1 MTGAQFEIGAART
14 VANDSASTATRWAH
28 QAHGA
33 MGMTQE
39 YALHHLSRRLW
50 AWRHEYARPEEW
62 PALVG
67 RWAEQAGPDGLYPL
81 IAS

>member
-1 MTGAQFEIGAART
+1 AFQIASART
-14 VANDSASTATRWAH
+14 IAEGCASSATRWAH

-50 AWRHEYARPEEW
+50 SWRQEW
-62 PALVG
+62 AAPNEWAMRVG
-67 RWAEQAGPDGLYPL
+67 RMAEAGGTDNLFGL
-81 IAS
+81 ITG